1 MKESEKK
8 QKKVKQNKS
17 ILEIVNKCISTNIN
31 QLFTLQY
38 L

>member
-17 ILEIVNKCISTNIN
+17 ILKIVNKCISTNIN